1 MHGGLEA
8 VPKVDVQQLAAVS
21 VKHEVAG
28 VPVPKSE
35 QVAHL
40 CSTLLV
46 WTHEA
51 VAMHAQSRGAPQGSS
66 SGGEAV
72 LACM

>member
-40 CSTLLV
+40 RRTLLI
-46 WTHEA
+46 WTCKAEA
-51 VAMHAQSRGAPQGSS
+51 MYLECSSSRVLMQMQGSA
-66 SGGEAV
+66 G
-72 LACM
+72 LC